1 MGEIK
6 DFQCTYDNSAG
17 INEEV
22 TRELDL
28 KFPDAYMQHE
38 TMAALSKALKR
49 HDGASFCELPF
60 CHTVEAEAMGGIIN
74 YGNEK
79 TGPRAKEYICTSPE
93 ELLELPAMN
102 LQEGRI
108 H

>member
-28 KFPDAYMQHE
+28 NV
-38 TMAALSKALKR
+38 S
-49 HDGASFCELPF
+49 
-60 CHTVEAEAMGGIIN
+60 
-74 YGNEK
+74 
-79 TGPRAKEYICTSPE
+79 
-93 ELLELPAMN
+93 
-102 LQEGRI
+102 GRI
-108 H
+108 YAT